1 MSAGFFCV
9 CRFRCPPPGRQLR
22 AAPKRGILLAESA
35 IFRHGAHN
43 GILREDADETIS
55 CVGRIGKDGM
65 RETDREIIRLMLQ

>member
-1 MSAGFFCV
+1 MPVPVPAPGQAIAGRPKAWYTV
-9 CRFRCPPPGRQLR
+9 GR
-22 AAPKRGILLAESA
+22 ICH
-35 IFRHGAHN
+35 FRHGAHN